1 MGAANSTKLWHRS
14 ASRMWQLL
22 INGPGYFD
30 TAYDLPEGVTQV
42 GRADENDV
50 VLSGDLVS
58 RKHCRVHAKDGS
70 VVFEDLGSRNGTKLN
85 GNPVVG
91 SVDLKSGDVVGI
103 GENSLALRKMANSEA
118 FETDMVDTGGGGKV
132 KRFGQGVDINEAVML
147 ARDIKESSV
156 LRALD
161 NFAPFDIAPPPIGP
175 GASDTDENE
184 GGADGAASK
193 TAHPSESGEGG
204 GKVAVQSLVLLYRVA
219 ECLAR
224 APSLQE
230 FLDETCDLVMKRVS
244 ATTGVVL
251 LKHASGVMVPSAVRH
266 QHKLARGEVP
276 VSDAILEAALSKGQ
290 AIAVANVLDDSRF
303 ADRDSVVLYGIDQ
316 VLCIPIGTRA
326 PFTGVLYLN
335 RTRADQEPVEAL
347 LDVCTAITQ
356 LLETGVAKFQESPG
370 SARVDRLKLGLERL
384 YAPEVAERRAV
395 ELRAAGKVSQVSEI
409 NGTVLHAELCG
420 LAAAAAKLP
429 AERLA
434 ELVAEWQRIAAQ
446 LLMSFEGAIDVVA
459 GDTVRAVFGVPYPKG
474 DDAIRAVRAAMTLRS
489 EWERLSLKRGGKDRF
504 SVRAGLTTG
513 RVFAGAVGTEARLDP
528 VLLGDPVVVAGLL
541 CASGEPGQ
549 VLLTG
554 KSLAHVGAR
563 FDVTPLGER
572 LLVGQKTKVAVF
584 EVLDED
590 SDSGTLSGIR

>member
-1 MGAANSTKLWHRS
+1 
-14 ASRMWQLL
+14 MWQLQ

-42 GRADENDV
+42 GRADENDI

-58 RKHCRVHAKDGS
+58 RKHCRVHVKGES

-85 GNPVVG
+85 QAPVAG
-91 SVDLKSGDVVGI
+91 SVDLKPGDVVGI
-103 GENSLALRKMANSEA
+103 GENSLALRKLANAEA
-118 FETDMVDTGGGGKV
+118 MQTDMVDTGAGGKV

-161 NFAPFDIAPPPIGP
+161 NFAPFDLPPPPVGS
-175 GASDTDENE
+175 GASDTDESENKA
-184 GGADGAASK
+184 GGDDSK
-193 TAHPSESGEGG
+193 
-204 GKVAVQSLVLLYRVA
+204 VVVQSLVLLYRVA

-224 APSLQE
+224 APDLQT
-230 FLDETCDLVMKRVS
+230 FLDETCDLVMKRVK

-251 LKHASGVMVPSAVRH
+251 LKHASGVMVPAAVRH
-266 QHKLARGEVP
+266 EQKLARGEVP

-326 PFTGVLYLN
+326 PFAGVLYLN

-356 LLETGVAKFQESPG
+356 LLETGVAKFADSPA
-370 SARVDRLKLGLERL
+370 SAKLDRLKLGLERL
-384 YAPEVAERRAV
+384 YSPDVAERRTL

-420 LAAAAAKLP
+420 LAAAASKIP

-446 LLMSFEGAIDVVA
+446 LLMSFEGAIDLVS
-459 GDTVRAVFGVPYPKG
+459 GDTVRAVFGVPYAKG
-474 DDAIRAVRAAMTLRS
+474 DDAIRAVRAAMALKS
-489 EWERLSLKRGGKDRF
+489 EWDRLSLKRGGKDRF
-504 SVRAGLTTG
+504 QVRAGLTTG
-513 RVFAGAVGTEARLDP
+513 RVCAGAVGTEARLDP
-528 VLLGDPVVVAGLL
+528 VLLGEPVVIAGLL
-541 CASGEPGQ
+541 CASGDAGQ

-572 LLVGQKTKVAVF
+572 LLVGQKSKVAVF